1 LHYKKTTYSP
11 VTFSAMEKAVSYM
24 LMCSLVVWS
33 TKTMM
38 KLTGKRCYQVLC
50 RQHRTCNGQWEG
62 SITVCSHHIFLSRL
76 THKICAIR
84 ETFEESGLLLTIPAA
99 HTVPELD
106 TEIWRHKVH
115 NDASQF
121 KHMCELYKLQ
131 PAVDRLVPFANW
143 ITPAFEKKRFNTLFF
158 LTVLH
163 QTVDEE
169 HKETVKVSA
178 DGRETVQMDWFNP
191 REGKTK
197 GRGRGDGQQRM
208 TSVCC
213 SLRQL

>member
-1 LHYKKTTYSP
+1 
-11 VTFSAMEKAVSYM
+11 
-24 LMCSLVVWS
+24 MCSPVVWS
-33 TKTMM
+33 TKKMM
-38 KLTGKRCYQVLC
+38 KQTGKRCYQVPC
-50 RQHRTCNGQWEG
+50 CQHRKCKGQRKS
-62 SITVCSHHIFLSRL
+62 SIKVCAHQVFLSRL

-84 ETFEESGLLLTIPAA
+84 ETFEESGLLLTTPAA

-121 KHMCELYKLQ
+121 KHMCDLYKLQ

-169 HKETVKVSA
+169 HKETIKVSA
-178 DGRETVQMDWFNP
+178 DGEEAVQMDWFNP
-191 REGKTK
+191 QEGKK
-197 GRGRGDGQQRM
+197 SGNGQQRL
-208 TSVCC
+208 TSVCG
-213 SLRQL
+213 SVGQL

>member
-1 LHYKKTTYSP
+1 
-11 VTFSAMEKAVSYM
+11 
-24 LMCSLVVWS
+24 
-33 TKTMM
+33 
-38 KLTGKRCYQVLC
+38 
-50 RQHRTCNGQWEG
+50 
-62 SITVCSHHIFLSRL
+62 L

-84 ETFEESGLLLTIPAA
+84 ETFEESGLLLTTPAA
-99 HTVPELD
+99 HMVPELD

-191 REGKTK
+191 REGKIK
-197 GRGRGDGQQRM
+197 GEVGWTAENDQR
-208 TSVCC
+208 
-213 SLRQL
+213 LL